1 MRAFEGIRVLDLT
14 HVFAGPFCTFQLAV
28 MGADVIK
35 IESPDFP
42 DMMRDEGNS
51 EALNELGLSN
61 FFVCQNSEKKSLS
74 LNLKSDDDREFF
86 LKLVRTADV
95 LVQNYSG
102 KAMERLGFSYK
113 KLKKINS
120 KLIYC
125 SMTGF
130 GKTGP
135 KAEHPAYDSVI
146 QAYSGLMELN
156 GLKSTGPLRVG
167 PAIVDYGTGIH
178 AAFAI
183 SSALFRRE
191 ITGEGLEIDLSM
203 LDAAFMLMTSTVS
216 DTLAS
221 GISKPSYGN
230 NHPDYAGYGAYNTS
244 DRMIVIG
251 AFTKKQL
258 NNLFLALELTE
269 QAERVSTMSKAE
281 IKDNNSRFRTIIE
294 SVIETNTADYWETK
308 LNSFHVP
315 AAKVRTLV
323 EALASDQVKSRQV
336 LQNSLLAEHSD
347 QPTLLPTAAFSY
359 SQGSPRITKAAPRIN
374 RDGGQIEKEVGDS
387 LDVKEP
393 YKI

>member
-35 IESPDFP
+35 IESPHFP

-51 EALNELGLSN
+51 EALNSLGLSN

-74 LNLKSDDDREFF
+74 LDLELGSDRKVF
-86 LKLVRTADV
+86 LKLVKTADV

-102 KAMERLGFSYK
+102 KAMERLGLSYE
-113 KLKKINS
+113 KLKIINP

-130 GKTGP
+130 GQTGP
-135 KAEHPAYDSVI
+135 KAEDPAYDSVI

-156 GLKSTGPLRVG
+156 GLKSTGPMRVG

-183 SSALFRRE
+183 SSALYRRTV
-191 ITGEGLEIDLSM
+191 TGEGLEIDLSM
-203 LDAAFMLMTSTVS
+203 LDAALMLMTSTVS
-216 DTLAS
+216 DCLAS
-221 GISKPSYGN
+221 GISQPNHGN
-230 NHPDYAGYGAYNTS
+230 NHPDYAGYGTYAAK
-244 DRMIVIG
+244 DRMIMIG
-251 AFTKKQL
+251 AFTKRQL
-258 NNLFLALELTE
+258 NNLFLALGLKE
-269 QAERVSTMSKAE
+269 QAGQVSGMKKSE
-281 IKDNNSRFRTIIE
+281 IKENNSRFRFLIE
-294 SVIETNTADYWETK
+294 KVIETKTADHWETK

-323 EALASDQVKSRQV
+323 EALRSDQIRSRRV
-336 LQNSLLAEHSD
+336 LQNSFLTEAPCH
-347 QPTLLPTAAFSY
+347 PKVLPVAAFSY
-359 SQGSPRITKAAPRIN
+359 SKGSPEITRAAPRIG
-374 RDGGQIEKEVGDS
+374 RDNVKIIKNASDS
-387 LDVKEP
+387 LK
-393 YKI
+393 KI

>member
-51 EALNELGLSN
+51 ESLNELGLSN
-61 FFVCQNSEKKSLS
+61 FFVCQNSEKKSLL

-86 LKLVRTADV
+86 FKLVRTADV
-95 LVQNYSG
+95 LVQNYAG
-102 KAMERLGFSYK
+102 KVMERLGFSYE
-113 KLKKINS
+113 KLKKLNP

-130 GKTGP
+130 GGTGP

-216 DTLAS
+216 DSLAS

-230 NHPDYAGYGAYNTS
+230 NHPDYAGYGTYNTS

-258 NNLFLALELTE
+258 KNLFLALELKE
-269 QAERVSTMSKAE
+269 QAEQVFSMSKTE
-281 IKDNNSRFRTIIE
+281 IKDNNARFRALIE
-294 SVIETNTADYWETK
+294 KVVETNTADYWETK

-336 LQNSLLAEHSD
+336 LQNSLLKEHPD
-347 QPTLLPTAAFSY
+347 QPAVLPTAAFSY
-359 SQGSPRITKAAPRIN
+359 SQGSPRITSPAPRMARGSGRTREIMC
-374 RDGGQIEKEVGDS
+374 DS
-387 LDVKEP
+387 LD
-393 YKI
+393 

>member
-35 IESPDFP
+35 IESPDVP

-51 EALNELGLSN
+51 ESLNELGLSN
-61 FFVCQNSEKKSLS
+61 FFVCQNSEKKSLL

-86 LKLVRTADV
+86 FKLVRTADV
-95 LVQNYSG
+95 LVQNYAG
-102 KAMERLGFSYK
+102 KVMDRLGFSYE
-113 KLKKINS
+113 KLKKLNP

-130 GKTGP
+130 GGTGP

-216 DTLAS
+216 DSLAS

-258 NNLFLALELTE
+258 KNLFLALELKE
-269 QAERVSTMSKAE
+269 QAEQVSSMSKTE
-281 IKDNNSRFRTIIE
+281 IKDNNARFRAFIE
-294 SVIETNTADYWETK
+294 KVVETNTADYWETK

-336 LQNSLLAEHSD
+336 LQNSLLKEHPD
-347 QPTLLPTAAFSY
+347 QPTVLPTAAFSY
-359 SQGSPRITKAAPRIN
+359 SQGSPRITSPAPKMA
-374 RDGGQIEKEVGDS
+374 RDIGRTGEIICDS
-387 LDVKEP
+387 LD
-393 YKI
+393 

>member
-51 EALNELGLSN
+51 ESLNELGLSN
-61 FFVCQNSEKKSLS
+61 FFVCQNSEKKSLL

-86 LKLVRTADV
+86 FKLVRTADV
-95 LVQNYSG
+95 LVQNYAG
-102 KAMERLGFSYK
+102 KVMERLGFSYE
-113 KLKKINS
+113 KLKKLNP

-130 GKTGP
+130 GGTGP

-216 DTLAS
+216 DSLAS

-258 NNLFLALELTE
+258 KNLFLALELKE
-269 QAERVSTMSKAE
+269 QAEQVSSMSKTE
-281 IKDNNSRFRTIIE
+281 IKNNNARFRAFIE
-294 SVIETNTADYWETK
+294 KVVETNTADYWETK

-336 LQNSLLAEHSD
+336 LQNSLLKEHPD
-347 QPTLLPTAAFSY
+347 QPAVLPTAAFSY
-359 SQGSPRITKAAPRIN
+359 SQGSPRITSPAPRMARSIG
-374 RDGGQIEKEVGDS
+374 RTRESMCDS
-387 LDVKEP
+387 LD
-393 YKI
+393 

>member
-1 MRAFEGIRVLDLT
+1 
-14 HVFAGPFCTFQLAV
+14 
-28 MGADVIK
+28 
-35 IESPDFP
+35 
-42 DMMRDEGNS
+42 
-51 EALNELGLSN
+51 
-61 FFVCQNSEKKSLS
+61 
-74 LNLKSDDDREFF
+74 
-86 LKLVRTADV
+86 
-95 LVQNYSG
+95 
-102 KAMERLGFSYK
+102 MERLGFSYE
-113 KLKKINS
+113 KLKKLNP

-130 GKTGP
+130 GGTGP

-216 DTLAS
+216 DSLAS

-258 NNLFLALELTE
+258 KNLFLALELKE
-269 QAERVSTMSKAE
+269 QAEQVSSMSKTE
-281 IKDNNSRFRTIIE
+281 IKDNNARFRAFIE
-294 SVIETNTADYWETK
+294 KVVETNTADYWETK

-336 LQNSLLAEHSD
+336 LQNSLLKEHPD
-347 QPTLLPTAAFSY
+347 QPAVLPTAAFSY
-359 SQGSPRITKAAPRIN
+359 SQGSPRITSPAPRMA
-374 RDGGQIEKEVGDS
+374 RDIGRTGESISDS
-387 LDVKEP
+387 LD
-393 YKI
+393 

>member
-51 EALNELGLSN
+51 ESLNELGLSN
-61 FFVCQNSEKKSLS
+61 FFVCQNSEKKSLL

-86 LKLVRTADV
+86 FKLVRTADV
-95 LVQNYSG
+95 LVQNYAG
-102 KAMERLGFSYK
+102 KVMERLGFSYE
-113 KLKKINS
+113 KLKKLNP

-130 GKTGP
+130 GGTGP

-178 AAFAI
+178 SAFAI
-183 SSALFRRE
+183 SAALFRRE

-216 DTLAS
+216 DSLAS

-230 NHPDYAGYGAYNTS
+230 NHPDYAGYGTYNTS

-258 NNLFLALELTE
+258 KNLFLALELKE
-269 QAERVSTMSKAE
+269 QAERVSSMSKTE
-281 IKDNNSRFRTIIE
+281 IKDNNARFRALIE
-294 SVIETNTADYWETK
+294 KVVETNTADYWETK
-308 LNSFHVP
+308 LNSLHVP

-336 LQNSLLAEHSD
+336 LQNSLLKEHPD
-347 QPTLLPTAAFSY
+347 QPAVLPTAAFSY
-359 SQGSPRITKAAPRIN
+359 SQGSPRITSPAPRMA
-374 RDGGQIEKEVGDS
+374 RDIGRTGESICDS
-387 LDVKEP
+387 LD
-393 YKI
+393 